1 MPKTF
6 NLVLEKFNFSAKEEL
21 KLMLQKL
28 EISDVKNK
36 IHTEKI
42 KNSAKK
48 REALEEAVDPQ
59 SNRSNFALF
68 NTSAGI
74 PWYTCTN
81 HCHYYYVTKRYTKTR
96 VIRNSKAPVL
106 RV

>member
-21 KLMLQKL
+21 KLMLKKL
-28 EISDVKNK
+28 EISDEKNK

-48 REALEEAVDPQ
+48 
-59 SNRSNFALF
+59 
-68 NTSAGI
+68 
-74 PWYTCTN
+74 
-81 HCHYYYVTKRYTKTR
+81 K
-96 VIRNSKAPVL
+96 
-106 RV
+106 